1 MPTSAVKDVVP
12 NSVPVPASLGKASV
26 AAPPA
31 AGGAAS
37 SRAGSVRERRQRRH
51 LEVAVGV
58 ALPQRGLLELADRG
72 LRHRVD
78 VGPALGELPAGNP
91 LAEEGAQLVRA
102 RRG

>member
-26 AAPPA
+26 AAPARGGRGRRP
-31 AGGAAS
+31 GAAS
-37 SRAGSVRERRQRRH
+37 SGAGSVRERRQRRH

-58 ALPQRGLLELADRG
+58 LLPQRGLLELADGG
-72 LRHRVD
+72 LRYRVD

-91 LAEEGAQLVRA
+91 LAEEGAQ
-102 RRG
+102 